1 MASRRKRL
9 LEPDLPGGFDEDGAR
24 REASRLKVPALR
36 AALAALDADASGLKA
51 ELVDRLVASQK
62 AAAPPPP
69 PVEPR
74 RLPWVTHAPHDRIAR
89 ALNQRLY
96 LIEQEEED
104 SGRKYA
110 VLGSTGNVYT
120 VKVGPLVSCD
130 CPDAAKGNVCKHQLF
145 VMLKVL
151 RAEERVDHPQVRG
164 ALGRDEQAEEKV
176 EGGLAFELGRG
187 TEHLRGGGPG
197 RERGFAD
204 LLDIGAHFA
213 GPARGEIDI
222 ARQFLPGDRLL
233 VHGRGDRDRR
243 RFERLDLF
251 GDRVE
256 RAHAGPGRILD
267 RLDLPG
273 DLLGRAP
280 GLGGQ
285 FLHFGSDD
293 GEPAPRLAPAGRL
306 DRGVERQQVGALRD
320 GGDRSDLGSSPW
332 CGPAGARQ
340 APPRPVA
347 PPLWLLLRARAA
359 ASHSWA

>member
-36 AALAALDADASGLKA
+36 AALAALDADASGNKA

-89 ALNQRLY
+89 ALTQRLY

-120 VKVGPLVSCD
+120 VKVGALVSCD

-151 RAEERVDHPQVRG
+151 RASESSKLIYQRALLSHELAELFSKGGAARPEAVASSSVVEAYAEATGKSKAPAEEEAAAAPLRNSDCPVCFE
-164 ALGRDEQAEEKV
+164 ALGTEKCEVCAMGRVSDCRRLTPHRLSLAPPSTGVRHLPQRHPRRVLRDVGAHQGHRRRHVPA
-176 EGGLAFELGRG
+176 LPLGVA
-187 TEHLRGGGPG
+187 RGGD
-197 RERGFAD
+197 E
-204 LLDIGAHFA
+204 
-213 GPARGEIDI
+213 
-222 ARQFLPGDRLL
+222 
-233 VHGRGDRDRR
+233 
-243 RFERLDLF
+243 
-251 GDRVE
+251 
-256 RAHAGPGRILD
+256 
-267 RLDLPG
+267 
-273 DLLGRAP
+273 
-280 GLGGQ
+280 
-285 FLHFGSDD
+285 
-293 GEPAPRLAPAGRL
+293 
-306 DRGVERQQVGALRD
+306 
-320 GGDRSDLGSSPW
+320 
-332 CGPAGARQ
+332 
-340 APPRPVA
+340 
-347 PPLWLLLRARAA
+347 
-359 ASHSWA
+359 

>member
-24 REASRLKVPALR
+24 REASKLKVPALR
-36 AALAALDADASGLKA
+36 AALAALDADATGVKA

-120 VKVGPLVSCD
+120 VKVGALVSCD

-151 RAEERVDHPQVRG
+151 RAAESSKLIYQRALLSHELAELFSKGGAARPEAVASSSVVEAYAEATGKSKAPAEEEAAAAPLRNSDCPVCFE
-164 ALGRDEQAEEKV
+164 ALGTEKCEV
-176 EGGLAFELGRG
+176 
-187 TEHLRGGGPG
+187 
-197 RERGFAD
+197 
-204 LLDIGAHFA
+204 
-213 GPARGEIDI
+213 
-222 ARQFLPGDRLL
+222 
-233 VHGRGDRDRR
+233 
-243 RFERLDLF
+243 
-251 GDRVE
+251 
-256 RAHAGPGRILD
+256 
-267 RLDLPG
+267 
-273 DLLGRAP
+273 
-280 GLGGQ
+280 
-285 FLHFGSDD
+285 
-293 GEPAPRLAPAGRL
+293 
-306 DRGVERQQVGALRD
+306 
-320 GGDRSDLGSSPW
+320 
-332 CGPAGARQ
+332 
-340 APPRPVA
+340 
-347 PPLWLLLRARAA
+347 
-359 ASHSWA
+359 

>member
-151 RAEERVDHPQVRG
+151 RAAESSKLIYQRALLSHELAELFSKGGAARPEAVASSSVVEAYAEATGKSKAPAEEEAAAPLRNSDCPVCFE
-164 ALGRDEQAEEKV
+164 ALGSEKCEVCVTCHNGIHAECFGMWVRTKGTAAVTCPLCRSAWPE
-176 EGGLAFELGRG
+176 AATSSGR
-187 TEHLRGGGPG
+187 
-197 RERGFAD
+197 
-204 LLDIGAHFA
+204 
-213 GPARGEIDI
+213 
-222 ARQFLPGDRLL
+222 
-233 VHGRGDRDRR
+233 
-243 RFERLDLF
+243 
-251 GDRVE
+251 
-256 RAHAGPGRILD
+256 
-267 RLDLPG
+267 
-273 DLLGRAP
+273 
-280 GLGGQ
+280 
-285 FLHFGSDD
+285 
-293 GEPAPRLAPAGRL
+293 
-306 DRGVERQQVGALRD
+306 VGAEGFVNLAREA
-320 GGDRSDLGSSPW
+320 GVSSY
-332 CGPAGARQ
+332 
-340 APPRPVA
+340 RPSYSGW
-347 PPLWLLLRARAA
+347 PNRFWDEY
-359 ASHSWA
+359 